1 MVCDDSARKDAAA
14 PAVFRRAG
22 LWEWVKGEIWMK
34 RWMLVLLALV
44 LALALCACTTGE
56 QENGGNAGDEQPE
69 TGDAANDPVED
80 GGADQDETD
89 RPIYYFVEGQLVGS
103 WEDGQWVSA
112 VPLGNWDGDAGEWV
126 SAGDGTDRTFT
137 VAEILAMERCYVY
150 DREMNPTVVLQCE
163 FPTYSDGLGGF
174 MDEYEREPSVSELLD
189 SYAAYV
195 PEESYPD
202 RVFSLPTVLEGEA
215 AELAVPNY
223 SFYFSF
229 GGQTWALAASQPV
242 EWLNAS
248 RNVEEW
254 GDDVVDLSAQRAAVE
269 SYLQERGLT
278 AEGYDLEV
286 VRDDLN
292 SDRTDE
298 YILLVNS
305 PRDDAL
311 GFWSADGEDPYAFA
325 LVYYSDGT
333 LETVYERTIPYTEDA
348 TELFSIHLVAAA
360 DLNGDG
366 TAELCLRDGRWEWG
380 FYYVMARQEDGS
392 WQRVLQADNGM

>member
-1 MVCDDSARKDAAA
+1 MVCDDLARKDAAA

-22 LWEWVKGEIWMK
+22 LWEWMKGEIWMK

-44 LALALCACTTGE
+44 VALALCACTTGG
-56 QENGGNAGDEQPE
+56 QENGGNAGNEQPE

-80 GGADQDETD
+80 GGADQDETA

-112 VPLGNWDGDAGEWV
+112 APLGNWDGDAGEWV
-126 SAGDGTDRTFT
+126 SAGDGADRTFT
-137 VAEILAMERCYVY
+137 VAEILAVDGYYTYTQDYGENY
-150 DREMNPTVVLQCE
+150 LIQCA
-163 FPTYSDGLGGF
+163 FPTDTGLGGF
-174 MDEYEREPSVSELLD
+174 EDEYDRDPSVTELLAP
-189 SYAAYV
+189 YAAYV
-195 PEESYPD
+195 PEEEWEPT
-202 RVFSLPTVLEGEA
+202 VFPLPTVLEGEA
-215 AELAVPNY
+215 AELVVPNY
-223 SFYFSF
+223 SFNFSF
-229 GGQTWALAASQPV
+229 GGQGWALAASQPV

-269 SYLQERGLT
+269 GYLQERGLT

-286 VRDDLN
+286 VQDDLN
-292 SDRTDE
+292 SDGADE

-333 LETVYERTIPYTEDA
+333 LETVYERTIPYNEDA
-348 TELFSIHLVAAA
+348 TELFSIHFTTAA